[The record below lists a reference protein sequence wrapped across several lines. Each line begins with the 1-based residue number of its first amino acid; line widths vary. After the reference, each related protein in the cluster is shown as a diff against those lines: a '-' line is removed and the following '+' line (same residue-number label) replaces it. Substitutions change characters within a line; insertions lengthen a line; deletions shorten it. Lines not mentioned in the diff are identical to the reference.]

1 VQPASPPNEERS
13 MAARTRRKKKTRDW
27 KLVLADIRRTELEL
41 AEVQDMV
48 ANFRET
54 LDTAKRRLAFVRVCV
69 EKRAKEK
76 QKS

>member
-1 VQPASPPNEERS
+1 
-13 MAARTRRKKKTRDW
+13 MAPRTRRKKSKKRTRDW

-41 AEVQDMV
+41 VEVQDMV

-54 LDTAKRRLAFVRVCV
+54 LDTAKRRLGFIRACV

-76 QKS
+76 GNS